1 MELLKKAQIETLG
14 LVVIIIILAFAL
26 IFALQF
32 ILKNDSSK
40 LNERYLQLN
49 ADNLRNTVLK
59 TTINGNRIKDE
70 IVFCNNNQNCD
81 ELNLIIK
88 EIIES
93 SIKNNYEFNAGVIEV
108 KKGKCSNKNILTSS
122 IQPIALTE
130 IKVSLKLC

>member
-59 TTINGNRIKDE
+59 TTINGNSIKDE

-93 SIKNNYEFNAGVIEV
+93 SIKNNYEFNAGVI
-108 KKGKCSNKNILTSS
+108 
-122 IQPIALTE
+122 
-130 IKVSLKLC
+130 

>member
-93 SIKNNYEFNAGVIEV
+93 SIKSNYEFKAGIIEV
-108 KKGKCSNKNILTSS
+108 KKGECSNKNTLTSS